1 MKNNKYNNKRLL
13 LIAPLFFGYY
23 KEILKEAENMG
34 MEADYICDAPS
45 NTNLSK
51 AVARINKSFIKG
63 ATRKY
68 FEKDV
73 YPKVCGKHYDYVLL
87 VAGMTFAFLPDM
99 VRKLRKCQKKARFI
113 MYQWDSEKNLPYST
127 HIHAFFDDIYTFD
140 RIDSENNSR
149 YKFLPLFYTR
159 LYEKAGAEANEKAE
173 YDCSYVG
180 TAHPQ
185 KYKDINDISEAVK
198 RKLPKQFIYHYM
210 PSRLKYVF
218 HKFTAPEYK
227 GAAFS
232 EFEHEKLPGEKM
244 LRIFEQSDCIL
255 DAPQKDQTGLTIRTI
270 ECLGAK
276 KKLITTNA
284 DIVNYDFYNKNNILV
299 YDGEINEKSPFF
311 TTDYK
316 ELPDE
321 IYRKYSLR
329 SWLDTMLS
337 GVTEEV
343 TI

>member
-1 MKNNKYNNKRLL
+1 MKDNKYNNKKLL

-68 FEKDV
+68 YEKNV
-73 YPKVCGKHYDYVLL
+73 YPVVCAKQYDYVLL
-87 VAGMTFAFLPDM
+87 VAGMTFAFFPNM
-99 VRKLRKCQKKARFI
+99 VREIRECQKKARFV
-113 MYQWDSEKNLPYST
+113 MYQWDSEENLPYST
-127 HIHAFFDDIYTFD
+127 HIHKYFDDIYTFD
-140 RIDSENNSR
+140 RIDSENDSK

-159 LYEKAGAEANEKAE
+159 LYEKASESNEKAE

-198 RKLPKQFIYHYM
+198 EKLPRQFIYHYM

-218 HKFTAPEYK
+218 HKLTAPEYK
-227 GAAFS
+227 GASIS
-232 EFEHEKLPGEKM
+232 EFEYEKLTGNEI

-255 DAPQKDQTGLTIRTI
+255 DSPQKGQTGLTIRTI

-299 YDGEINEKSPFF
+299 FDGEINEKSSFF
-311 TTDYK
+311 TTDYE

-329 SWLDTMLS
+329 SWLGTMLL
-337 GVTEEV
+337 GVVEEV
-343 TI
+343 KL

>member
-1 MKNNKYNNKRLL
+1 MKDNKYNNKKLL

-68 FEKDV
+68 YEKNV
-73 YPKVCGKHYDYVLL
+73 YPVVCVKQYDYVLL
-87 VAGMTFAFLPDM
+87 VAGMTFAFFPNM
-99 VRKLRKCQKKARFI
+99 VREIRECQKKARFV
-113 MYQWDSEKNLPYST
+113 MYQWDSEENLPYST
-127 HIHAFFDDIYTFD
+127 HIHKYFDEIYTFD
-140 RIDSENNSR
+140 RIDSENDR
-149 YKFLPLFYTR
+149 KYKFLPLFYTR
-159 LYEKAGAEANEKAE
+159 LYEKASESNEKAE

-198 RKLPKQFIYHYM
+198 EKLPRQFIYHYM

-218 HKFTAPEYK
+218 HKFTSPEYK
-227 GAAFS
+227 GASIS
-232 EFEHEKLPGEKM
+232 EFEYEKLTGNEI

-255 DAPQKDQTGLTIRTI
+255 DSPQKGQTGLTIRTI

-299 YDGEINEKSPFF
+299 FDGEINEKSSFF
-311 TTDYK
+311 TTDYE

-329 SWLDTMLS
+329 SWLGTMLL
-337 GVTEEV
+337 GVVEEV
-343 TI
+343 KI